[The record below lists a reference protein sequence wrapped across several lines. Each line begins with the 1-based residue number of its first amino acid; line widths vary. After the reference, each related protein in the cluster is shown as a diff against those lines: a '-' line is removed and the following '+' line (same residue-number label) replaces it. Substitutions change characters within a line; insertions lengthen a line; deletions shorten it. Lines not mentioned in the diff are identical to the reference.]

1 MGEGGPLAVDEEAT
15 QKTILLK
22 FKQSFASAKKGKNM
36 KKNYTFKLKLNEE
49 MAKKLSSVS
58 KSEGLSIQNMLT
70 QLVRQ
75 KVQYF
80 ERVKG
85 NIQKSALNEVSLDDF
100 EVEEI

>member
-1 MGEGGPLAVDEEAT
+1 MRWMRCT
-15 QKTILLK
+15 IKNYTKTILLK

-85 NIQKSALNEVSLDDF
+85 NIQKSALNESSLDDF

>member
-1 MGEGGPLAVDEEAT
+1 
-15 QKTILLK
+15 
-22 FKQSFASAKKGKNM
+22 M

-85 NIQKSALNEVSLDDF
+85 NIQKSALNEASLDDF
-100 EVEEI
+100 EVEEV

>member
-1 MGEGGPLAVDEEAT
+1 
-15 QKTILLK
+15 
-22 FKQSFASAKKGKNM
+22 M
-36 KKNYTFKLKLNEE
+36 KKNYKFELKLNEE
-49 MAKKLSSVS
+49 MAKKLSIVS
-58 KSEGLSIQNMLT
+58 EKEGLTIQNMLV

-85 NIQKSALNEVSLDDF
+85 NIQKPSLTECDLSAF

>member
-1 MGEGGPLAVDEEAT
+1 MGGVCGM
-15 QKTILLK
+15 
-22 FKQSFASAKKGKNM
+22 KGVYM
-36 KKNYTFKLKLNEE
+36 KKNYKFELKLNEE
-49 MAKKLSSVS
+49 MAKKLSIVS
-58 KSEGLSIQNMLT
+58 EKEGLSIQNMLV

-85 NIQKSALNEVSLDDF
+85 NIQKGALAECDLSAF

>member
-1 MGEGGPLAVDEEAT
+1 
-15 QKTILLK
+15 
-22 FKQSFASAKKGKNM
+22 M
-36 KKNYTFKLKLNEE
+36 KKNYKFELKLNEE
-49 MAKKLSSVS
+49 MAKKLTVVS
-58 KSEGLSIQNMLT
+58 DKEGLSIQNMLV

-85 NIQKSALNEVSLDDF
+85 NIQKPSLAECDLSAF

>member
-1 MGEGGPLAVDEEAT
+1 
-15 QKTILLK
+15 
-22 FKQSFASAKKGKNM
+22 M

-49 MAKKLSSVS
+49 MAKKLSIVS
-58 KSEGLSIQNMLT
+58 EKEGLSVQNMLT

-85 NIQKSALNEVSLDDF
+85 NIQKSTLTDADLTAF
-100 EVEEI
+100 EAEEQ

>member
-1 MGEGGPLAVDEEAT
+1 
-15 QKTILLK
+15 
-22 FKQSFASAKKGKNM
+22 M
-36 KKNYTFKLKLNEE
+36 KKNYTVKLKLNDE
-49 MAKKLSSVS
+49 MARKLAYVS
-58 KSEGLSIQNMLT
+58 EKEGLSVQNMLT

-85 NIQKSALNEVSLDDF
+85 NVQKNALTEQSLNGF

>member
-1 MGEGGPLAVDEEAT
+1 
-15 QKTILLK
+15 
-22 FKQSFASAKKGKNM
+22 M

-49 MAKKLSSVS
+49 MAKKLAYVS
-58 KSEGLSIQNMLT
+58 EKEGLSVQNMLT

-85 NIQKSALNEVSLDDF
+85 NIQRNTLNEQELVEF
-100 EVEEI
+100 EVEEQ